1 MTNLIR
7 SNFQDHP
14 FHLVSPSPWPLYTS
28 IALFAVTVN
37 GALSMHLFNNS
48 YIVFYLSLITLVASM
63 SFWFRD
69 IIAEGKLKLK
79 NTLYYYLNIAQ
90 KIPSSEIGKALETY
104 TYNNNTTVFTD
115 NNKLG
120 YYLAGLLEGDGSI
133 SLPSLG
139 VTSLNRIL
147 NPRIVFTSHI
157 NNIGMYA
164 YIQSELGNIGRF
176 QGASSSG
183 ENILRY
189 IIGDKESIILFI
201 NLVHGKLRTPKNKRF
216 NDLIQFINN
225 KYDLSI
231 SESLLD
237 NSSFTDNSWFTGFT
251 EAEGHFGIKHIERKD
266 KSETRKRSVMAEPEN
281 VSLKFRLDQRL
292 YDKATLSSMEP
303 FMNSL
308 ALFLKANLK
317 TYAVKNSEVLS
328 VSVESIQNIS
338 FLVDYF
344 NKYPLIGDKLNNFKK
359 WEIVYNMIISKEHL
373 TKEGR
378 LKVRNLINKDQ

>member
-28 IALFAVTVN
+28 ISLFSLTVN

-48 YIVFYLSLITLVASM
+48 YITFYLSLITLIASM

-69 IIAEGKLKLK
+69 IISEGKLKLN

-90 KIPSSEIGKALETY
+90 KIPSNEIEKVLQIY
-104 TYNNNTTVFTD
+104 INNNNTTVFT
-115 NNKLG
+115 NNNNLG

-157 NNIGMYA
+157 NNIGMYTF
-164 YIQSELGNIGRF
+164 IQSELGNRGRF
-176 QGASSSG
+176 QKSG

-216 NDLIQFINN
+216 NHLIDFMNN
-225 KYDLSI
+225 KYDLNI
-231 SESLLD
+231 SKSLLD

-251 EAEGHFGIKHIERKD
+251 EADGHFGIKYIERKD
-266 KSETRKRSVMAEPEN
+266 KSETRKRSVSEN

-292 YDKATLSSMEP
+292 YDKATSSSMEP

-308 ALFLKANLK
+308 ALFLNANLK
-317 TYAVKNSEVLS
+317 TYTVKNSEVLS
-328 VSVESIQNIS
+328 IGVQSIQNVS
-338 FLVDYF
+338 FLIDYF
-344 NKYPLIGDKLNNFKK
+344 NKYPLIGDKLNDFKK
-359 WEIVYNMIISKEHL
+359 WEIIYNMILSKEHL

-378 LKVRNLINKDQ
+378 LKIRNIINKN